1 MKSICVPATQD
12 IAIFLGISALLASLS
27 ARATKMQKAAW
38 MEQFHLHVTYGP
50 GTSRLHIAS
59 TERMVPWDVA
69 AECLKRQRKGETNDD
84 PS

>member
-27 ARATKMQKAAW
+27 ARATKMQKAAR
-38 MEQFHLHVTYGP
+38 MEQFHLHVTYRP

-59 TERMVPWDVA
+59 VERMVPWDVA
-69 AECLKRQRKGETNDD
+69 ADFFETAAKRRNQ
-84 PS
+84 